1 MLKQL
6 GLLGLILFL
15 GLAMVTPDEYL
26 QKLQRYLE
34 KRIQEKLYIQT
45 DKPFYSP
52 GEILWYKLYA
62 LDATSHIP
70 STLSQVVYVELYDSL
85 ENILGQHTLKIAD
98 GGAAGDF
105 KLPEDISPGTLQLR
119 AYSNYQRNFDADF
132 IFTTPIKILDNS
144 GSFSTDIADGKSVLT
159 TSDQAA
165 QTQKLTGLN
174 IEFFPEGGQLIQD
187 LSSVVAIRSQTNDG
201 LRVSLE
207 GKIYD
212 QQNNFVALFKTNDQ
226 GLGLTHFKPMTGK
239 KYQAKVTVGN
249 TNYQFDL
256 PDSRPKG
263 FTLHATYRQ
272 RNIEIKVESNLPTG
286 TKDAFIIGHIRGIP
300 VVKIDVPT
308 EGGKGFKAHLNTQGF
323 PAGIL
328 NLTLFNGSGQAECE
342 RLFFIPQD
350 HLAVNI
356 QLQDNEVGLRQ
367 KISGSFTLSD
377 TSRAPI
383 YANLNLRVIDGNI
396 FDTLPAKSL
405 MSYML
410 VESDLPALSEKVNQL
425 ITSGKSADQAQ
436 MDMIMLTYGWRRF
449 TWKDVLGNVS
459 ARINYYPESGFT
471 VSGQITKFWDNQKP
485 QPAKVMLSS
494 INAGYAF
501 YSQITKEDGKFIFTD
516 IDIPD
521 STAMFVQAGKI
532 KLTEKEKGSRK
543 KNTDENPFEIT
554 TNRTVNIV
562 LDQPTRPEYYFG
574 RRSPDLYANPNLL
587 NKYRN
592 ESIRMRIVRQSYD
605 TMFIE
610 ADEIVISARRRYRDI
625 LKESGLV
632 NYAQPSQRL
641 ILDSIPGATFASTV
655 FDILQSR
662 VPGLRVIRTSYGA
675 APQVFFG
682 SSTSLAGTGREPL
695 FMLDG
700 AYVDKEIINTI
711 PTSNVYAIDI
721 LNHSAAGF
729 LGMQG
734 SNGAIAIYTR
744 SATGMY
750 SEAGEET
757 AGIINFNHPGYYQAR
772 EFAAPVYDKPKPED
786 YIPDFRTTL
795 YWNPVI
801 ITDQN
806 PSEFSFYTCDKSGT
820 YLIFVEGVTA
830 DGRFVQAVKSFKVR
844 AR

>member
-1 MLKQL
+1 MHKQL
-6 GLLGLILFL
+6 WLSGLCLVLGI
-15 GLAMVTPDEYL
+15 AMVTPDEHL

-34 KRIQEKLYIQT
+34 KRVQEKLYVQT

-52 GEILWYKLYA
+52 GEIIWYKLYA

-70 STLSQVVYVELYDSL
+70 ATLSQLVYIELYDSL
-85 ENILGQHTLKIAD
+85 ENILGQHTLKIVD
-98 GGAAGDF
+98 GGAAGEF

-119 AYSNYQRNFDADF
+119 AYSNYQRNFNADF
-132 IFTTPIKILDNS
+132 MFTTPINILDNS
-144 GSFSTDIADGKSVLT
+144 GSFSTDIAEGKT
-159 TSDQAA
+159 TLPTSAHAD
-165 QTQKLTGLN
+165 QTQPLTGLN
-174 IEFFPEGGQLIQD
+174 LEFFPEGGQLIQD

-201 LRVSLE
+201 FRLSLE

-212 QQNNFVALFKTNDQ
+212 HQNNFVAVFKTNQQ
-226 GLGLTHFKPMTGK
+226 GLGLTHFKPLAGK
-239 KYQAKVTVGN
+239 KYQAKVTAGN

-256 PDSRPKG
+256 PDTKPKG
-263 FTLHATYRQ
+263 FTLRANYRQ
-272 RNIEIKVESNLPTG
+272 QNIEIKVESTMPNG
-286 TKDAFIIGHIRGIP
+286 AKDAFIIGHIRGLP
-300 VVKIDVPT
+300 VVKIDVPAQ
-308 EGGKGFKAHLNTQGF
+308 GGKGFKANINTLGF

-328 NLTLFNGSGQAECE
+328 QLTLFNGAGQPECE
-342 RLFFIPQD
+342 RLCFIPQST
-350 HLAVNI
+350 LEVNV
-356 QLQDNEVGLRQ
+356 QLQNDQVGLRQ
-367 KISGSFTLSD
+367 KVSGSFALSD
-377 TSRAPI
+377 TSGAPI

-396 FDTLPAKSL
+396 FDMVPVKSL

-410 VESDLPALSEKVNQL
+410 VESDLPTLTEKVNQL
-425 ITSGKSADQAQ
+425 IISGKSLDQAH

-459 ARINYYPESGFT
+459 SRMNYYPESGFT

-501 YSQITKEDGKFIFTD
+501 YSQVTNEDGKFIFTG

-521 STAMFVQAGKI
+521 STAMFVQAGKV
-532 KLTEKEKGSRK
+532 KLVEKEKGSRK
-543 KNTDENPFEIT
+543 KNGEENPFEIT
-554 TNRTVNIV
+554 TNRSVNII
-562 LDQPTRPEYYFG
+562 LDQPTRPELIFQ
-574 RRSPDLYANPNLL
+574 RPSPDLFSNPDLL

-632 NYAQPSQRL
+632 NYSQPSQRL
-641 ILDSIPGATFASTV
+641 ILDSIPGATFASTI

-682 SSTSLAGTGREPL
+682 SSTSLAGTGREPV

-700 AYVDKEIINTI
+700 AYVDKEIINTV

-721 LNHSAAGF
+721 LTHSSAGF

-750 SEAGEET
+750 SENGEEST
-757 AGIINFNHPGYYQAR
+757 GIINFNHPGYHQAR

-786 YIPDFRTTL
+786 YVPDFRTTL

-820 YLIFVEGVTA
+820 YLIFIEGVTA
-830 DGRFVQAVKSFKVR
+830 DGRFVQAVKLFKVN